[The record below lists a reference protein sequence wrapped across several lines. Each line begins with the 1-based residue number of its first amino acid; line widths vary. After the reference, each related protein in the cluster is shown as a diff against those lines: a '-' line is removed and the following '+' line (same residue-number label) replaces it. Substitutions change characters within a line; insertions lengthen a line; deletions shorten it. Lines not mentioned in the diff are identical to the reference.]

1 LTALYNKNKR
11 RPFHRQPLN
20 LPTRIQTKLYHY
32 AYIVCVYQSNIT
44 HLYNVVCG
52 KRMRGVLWAIK
63 GAPPFL
69 GFNHYCASA

>member
-32 AYIVCVYQSNIT
+32 AYIVGLMCIS
-44 HLYNVVCG
+44 
-52 KRMRGVLWAIK
+52 IK
-63 GAPPFL
+63 HNTFI
-69 GFNHYCASA
+69 